1 MSSHPEFLDTLPA
14 PDGAVSDPA
23 LAVPAVVLDDSAMFQ
38 DSVPRKQQPL
48 VQSSEELP
56 YQNWDRYKIV
66 AFLGAGGMG
75 TVYKARDQRLNRSV
89 AIKFLRCNQADAFAK
104 RQRRH
109 FEREAKAQASI
120 EHPNIC
126 KIYEVG
132 EVEGQPYIAMQLI
145 QGSSLAG
152 LRQMLSQEEKVR
164 VILQIAEA
172 LHAAH
177 LRNLIHRDIKPS
189 NIIVERRPDGS
200 WWPYLL
206 DFGLAREVDTS
217 TLTSLGGVEGTP
229 AFMAPEQARGESRSL
244 DARTD
249 VYGLGVALFCAL
261 AGRPPFVGNS
271 TEVLMAISANEPPLL
286 RTLDPSIP
294 PALETIASK
303 CLEKEPKR
311 RYQSALALAQDL
323 GRYLGGELIF
333 AQPHSLLRVMGRS
346 ATRHK
351 LLVAS
356 VSTALV
362 ATAVLAV
369 VTLRIRW
376 EAAEQSRLAEQLG
389 QEISKMEWLL
399 RSARQLPL
407 HDLDREKKIVRQRM
421 MLLQT
426 ELASYG
432 KLSRGLAHYALGRGH
447 MALHE
452 YPQALTELDQASQ
465 LGVQS
470 AEINYARGFVLGK
483 YFEQSM
489 YEARLAGGG
498 DWATK
503 QLKDIEP
510 KYLIPAIV
518 SLQRSRSM
526 KFDAP
531 QYLEGLIA
539 YYQRDYGLALKQA
552 QAALVEAPWLYE
564 ASKLAGDVHIERALY
579 ARDRGRYE
587 EAEIEFAGG
596 VKSYEAA
603 AAVGQ
608 SDGEV
613 YEGLA
618 EAWGRRIEMAVS
630 RGQPSALAYD
640 AAVAASDKIAVAEPH
655 SIEAPLKKAF
665 AAMLTMSVTGSGS
678 SVGATQRVQQCLS
691 ATDEVLR
698 RQPGHPYA
706 SDVAASCTRMAAE
719 GAQERGEDPKPLLR
733 KALELLEPTVKQNPR
748 FLWGLN
754 DLGNIYVR
762 LGLDLQL
769 HGKHGS
775 KEMLEKSIDYYSAAV
790 ALDATYV
797 LAASNAL
804 WSLTSLVSE
813 ANSETELQTLLLRSD
828 EWLAKCKSVNRQN
841 QQCFNN
847 YFQGYALAASRTFSA
862 GRNPQPRLSL
872 ALENL
877 AQTRNLGGNLLDA
890 EQHAALSHFID
901 ASDRMAHHQDPQ
913 PALVEIAQ
921 DLDRCFAIS
930 AHDAMCLTLAAQTEW
945 LQIDL
950 LASQGKSIIGPLD
963 TALSKAL
970 RATESPETYPDAWR
984 TLADSFLRMARAE
997 QSQPKVRARYLSA
1010 GLVAAGR
1017 VLAINPNHAQGLAM
1031 QGALQLVRAQ
1041 DELDPSART
1050 STARLAA
1057 RSLAEAL
1064 IGDPFLTHSYSP
1076 LLITANAL
1084 VQQGL

>member
-1 MSSHPEFLDTLPA
+1 MGPPLGLGTRQPSKDLPA
-14 PDGAVSDPA
+14 SELNIIARFFGVS
-23 LAVPAVVLDDSAMFQ
+23 
-38 DSVPRKQQPL
+38 K
-48 VQSSEELP
+48 
-56 YQNWDRYKIV
+56 Y
-66 AFLGAGGMG
+66 
-75 TVYKARDQRLNRSV
+75 
-89 AIKFLRCNQADAFAK
+89 
-104 RQRRH
+104 
-109 FEREAKAQASI
+109 
-120 EHPNIC
+120 IC

-152 LRQMLSQEEKVR
+152 LRQILSQTDKVR
-164 VILQIAEA
+164 IIQQIAEA

-177 LRNLIHRDIKPS
+177 LRKLIHRDIKPS

-206 DFGLAREVDTS
+206 DFGLAREVDS
-217 TLTSLGGVEGTP
+217 NTLTSLGGVEGTP

-261 AGRPPFVGNS
+261 VGRPPFVGNA
-271 TEVLMAISANEPPLL
+271 TEILTAIGAVEPPRL
-286 RTLDPSIP
+286 RALDASIP
-294 PALETIASK
+294 PELETIALK

-311 RYQSALALAQDL
+311 RYQSALALAEDL
-323 GRYLGGELIF
+323 GRYLGGELIV
-333 AQPHSLLRVMGRS
+333 ARPPGLLRVMGRF

-356 VSTALV
+356 VSTALA
-362 ATAVLAV
+362 ATAVVGV
-369 VTLRIRW
+369 VALRIRW

-389 QEISKMEWLL
+389 QEISRMEWLL

-407 HDLDREKKIVRQRM
+407 HDLDREKQIVRRR
-421 MLLQT
+421 MLLLQK

-432 KLSRGLAHYALGRGH
+432 QLSRGLAHYALGRGH

-452 YPQALTELDQASQ
+452 YPQALAELEQATQ
-465 LGVQS
+465 RGVQS

-483 YFEQSM
+483 HFEQAM

-503 QLKDIEP
+503 QLKDIES
-510 KYLIPAIV
+510 KYLVPAIV

-539 YYQRDYGLALKQA
+539 YYQRDYVVAIKQA
-552 QAALVEAPWLYE
+552 DAALVEAPWMYE
-564 ASKLAGDVHIERALY
+564 ASKLAGDVHLERALQ
-579 ARDRGRYE
+579 ARDSGRYE
-587 EAEIEFAGG
+587 EAELEFAGG

-655 SIEAPLKKAF
+655 SLEAPLKKAF
-665 AAMLTMSVTGSGS
+665 AAMLTMSVTGSGADS
-678 SVGATQRVQQCLS
+678 SAAQRVKQCLE
-691 ATDEVLR
+691 ATEEVLR
-698 RQPGHPYA
+698 KRPGHPYA
-706 SDVAASCTRMAAE
+706 SDVAASCNRMAAE
-719 GAQERGEDPKPLLR
+719 GAQARGEDPKPLLR
-733 KALELLEPTVKQNPR
+733 KALSILEPTVQKHPR

-769 HGKHGS
+769 HGNHGS
-775 KEMLEKSIDYYSAAV
+775 KDMLEKSIDYYSAAT

-804 WSLTSLVSE
+804 WSLTSLVPEVHSE
-813 ANSETELQTLLLRSD
+813 PELQTLLLRSD
-828 EWLAKCKSVNRQN
+828 EWLAKCRSVNRQN

-847 YFQGYALAASRTFSA
+847 YFQGYALAASRTLSA
-862 GRNPQPRLSL
+862 GRNPQPRLKL

-877 AQTRNLGGNLLDA
+877 AQTRTLGGSLLDA
-890 EQHAALSHFID
+890 EQHAALAHFVD
-901 ASDRMAHHQDPQ
+901 ASDRIAHKQD
-913 PALVEIAQ
+913 AYSAIAELQQ
-921 DLDRCFAIS
+921 DLQRCFALS
-930 AHDAMCLTLAAQTEW
+930 AHDAMCRTIAAQTEW

-950 LASQGKSIIGPLD
+950 LASQGKATPGSFD
-963 TALSKAL
+963 SALAKARL
-970 RATESPETYPDAWR
+970 ATESPETYPDAWR
-984 TLADSFLRMARAE
+984 TLADSFLRLARAE
-997 QSQPKVRARYLSA
+997 RSPSKVRDRYVSA
-1010 GLVAAGR
+1010 GLAAVER
-1017 VLAINPNHAQGLAM
+1017 VLAINPHHSHGLAAK
-1031 QGALQLVRAQ
+1031 GSLQLLRAE
-1041 DELDPSART
+1041 DERDPLARQLA
-1050 STARLAA
+1050 ARLAA
-1057 RSLAEAL
+1057 HSLADAL
-1064 IGDPFLTHSYSP
+1064 IGDPFLTHTYSS
-1076 LLITANAL
+1076 LLTAANAL